1 MPTATEILAVS
12 NNGFA
17 ENLFYGVR
25 NSAPIVSIFETLPM
39 TGTQYLSL
47 GVTALPTANGFLHIN
62 EGMTASRGTLAMGK
76 VDAFRMG
83 ILVKEPVSS
92 TDLWNAQ
99 NSSAL
104 GAGLVDD
111 WFTLQMK
118 LKFKSEMIG
127 LERQILFGHTNS
139 AKGFIGLRQA
149 TPSAAATNVLTMTQ
163 DPEDF
168 AFARHAIN
176 AGGSTA
182 TTASSVYSVW
192 MDPMGA
198 CLRMGGPQGV
208 EGFLSMGDVSK
219 QLASEVD
226 PLDNLTKE
234 QEYYYSTGE
243 GYVGLAI
250 NGSSDG
256 SARAFAQYSVRRAF
270 NVTAQAGFT
279 CTEALLDAL
288 IASHPAG
295 SKPNAI
301 FLSGRSLRQLQADRG
316 TNAQVTVF
324 MSPGDAVSRTLAHR
338 TPLPVEHRGVQLIVS
353 EQIPNNDAI
362 EVPA

>member
-1 MPTATEILAVS
+1 MPNSAELLAVS
-12 NNGFA
+12 GNTYA
-17 ENLFYGVR
+17 EDLFYGVR
-25 NSAPIVSIFETLPM
+25 DAAPIVSVFEALPM

-47 GVTALPTANGFLHIN
+47 GVVALPTANGFLHIN
-62 EGMTASRGTLAMGK
+62 EGMLATRGLLAMGK

-83 ILVKEPVSS
+83 VLVKEPVSS
-92 TDLWNAQ
+92 TDLWNSQ
-99 NSSAL
+99 NNSAV
-104 GAGLVDD
+104 GAGLVKD
-111 WFTLQMK
+111 WFTLQME
-118 LKFKSEMIG
+118 LKFKAEMIG
-127 LERQILFGHTNS
+127 LERQILFGHSNS
-139 AKGFIGLRQA
+139 PKGFIGLRQA
-149 TPSAAATNVLTMTQ
+149 TPSAAAANVLTMTQ

-168 AFARHAIN
+168 GFARHAIN
-176 AGGSTA
+176 AGGSTSS
-182 TTASSVYSVW
+182 TASSVYSVW

-208 EGFLSMGDVSK
+208 EGFLSMSEISK

-226 PLDNLTKE
+226 PLDGVTKE

-256 SARAFAQYSVRRAF
+256 VARNFAQYSVRRAF

-316 TNAQVTVF
+316 SNAQVTVF

-353 EQIPNNDAI
+353 EQIGNTDAI